1 MYPVLFPANATS
13 FATQGLG
20 ALSSAIECTVTE
32 ERNGQYELFMLYPE
46 SGPHYS
52 SIVNSAI
59 IVAVPS
65 DGATRQPFRV
75 YKVTR
80 PINGVIS
87 VYAQHISYQLSFIPV
102 SPFTAS
108 SAASALAGLK
118 SHALESCPFTFST
131 DIATSATYTQDV
143 PESLRARLGGQEGS
157 ILDVYG
163 GEFEWDGYD
172 VRLWKARGTDRATT
186 LRYGKNITD
195 ISQEENI
202 ESTYTGICP
211 YWKNDEEIV
220 TLPEG
225 VIHSSTAGNFPF
237 QRTIPVDLSTA
248 FEEAPTVAQLRAAAA
263 SYISKNKIGIPKVS
277 IKVSFVA
284 LWQTAE
290 YKDIAPLER
299 VKLCDT
305 VQVYFEKLGIDVQAE
320 IIATVYDVI
329 LERYRSIEIGEP
341 RSTLSGTI
349 ADTST
354 AIETTAKEMAAEAQ
368 KAINTST
375 KLITGQKGGY
385 VLLHLDPDSK
395 KPYEILIMDTDDI
408 ETATKVWR
416 WNDAGWGYSSNG
428 YNGPYNI
435 AATMDGAIVAD
446 FIKAGT
452 MEANRI
458 KGGELTLGGEANG
471 NGVLYVKDD
480 ADRTRGKWA
489 NNGIRSLWYDPDTG
503 MPKDFISINGDAGGV
518 LMIRD
523 VTQNSTI
530 DEPVQSAT
538 GYTIEMY
545 SNAIQFYRRS
555 DGKVGDIDC
564 NGATFTNTGT
574 DSYSYY
580 MSDGCWV
587 AGDIDCDGDL
597 TVRGQKDRAVL
608 TDFGLLSL
616 SAYETP
622 TPYFGD
628 IGSGTCDSGGVCY
641 IDLDPRLSDVCNTD
655 DYQVFI
661 SPYRGEI
668 VSVDKYPGYFVVS
681 GEPGATFAWEV
692 KAKQRGYENNRFE
705 LKSNEKKRR
714 EEEDPGDIAA
724 EYIIEQMAEAVKL
737 AESEGVE
744 E

>member
-1 MYPVLFPANATS
+1 MYPVLFPANAKDFT
-13 FATQGLG
+13 TQGLG
-20 ALSSAIECTVTE
+20 ALSDAVECTVTE
-32 ERNGQYELFMLYPE
+32 ERNGEYELYMLYPDT
-46 SGPHYS
+46 GIHYAELA
-52 SIVNSAI
+52 NSMI
-59 IVAVPS
+59 IAAVPS
-65 DGATRQPFRV
+65 EGTARQGFRI
-75 YKVTR
+75 YKIGR
-80 PINGVIS
+80 PINGIVSIN
-87 VYAQHISYQLSFIPV
+87 AQHVSYQLSYIPV
-102 SPFTAS
+102 APFTAS
-108 SAASALAGLK
+108 GAVATFQGFK
-118 SHALESCPFTFST
+118 DNALEECPFTFET
-131 DIATSATYTQDV
+131 DINGTATYTQTV
-143 PESLRARLGGQEGS
+143 PESIRARLGGQQGS
-157 ILDVYG
+157 VLDVFG
-163 GEFEWDGYD
+163 GEYEFDNYT
-172 VRLWKARGTDRATT
+172 VHLWKARGTASGAT

-195 ISQEENI
+195 LSQEESI
-202 ESTYTGICP
+202 ESTYTGIVP
-211 YWKNDEEIV
+211 YWKSEEDYIS
-220 TLPEG
+220 LPA
-225 VIHSSTAGNFPF
+225 IHASTAANFPF
-237 QRTIPVDLSTA
+237 QRTIPVDFSSQ
-248 FEEAPTVAQLRAAAA
+248 FEEKPTEAQLRKAANT
-263 SYISKNKIGIPKVS
+263 YISKNKIGIPRVS
-277 IKVSFVA
+277 VSVSFVA
-284 LWQTAE
+284 LWQTEE
-290 YKDIAPLER
+290 YKSIAPLES

-305 VQVYFEKLGIDVQAE
+305 VQVYFEKLGISTTAKVNKTEWDV
-320 IIATVYDVI
+320 
-329 LERYRSIEIGEP
+329 LKERYISIEIGDT
-341 RSTLSGTI
+341 RRTLTSVV
-349 ADTST
+349 ADTT
-354 AIETTAKEMAAEAQ
+354 TEMETTAKEMAAEAQ
-368 KAINTST
+368 KAINTAT
-375 KLITGQKGGY
+375 KLITGTKGGY
-385 VLLHLDPDSK
+385 VLLHLDAATR

-416 WNDAGWGYSSNG
+416 WNAAGWGYSSNG
-428 YNGPYNI
+428 YNGPYNL

-446 FIKAGT
+446 FIKTGT

-597 TVRGQKDRAVL
+597 TVRGQKDRAVA

-628 IGSGTCDSGGVCY
+628 IGSGACDAGGVCY

-655 DYQVFI
+655 DYQVFV

-668 VSVDKYPGYFVVS
+668 VSIDKHPGFFVVS

-705 LKSNEKKRR
+705 VKTSEKKRR
-714 EEEDPGDIAA
+714 EEADPGELAA
-724 EYIIEQMAEAVKL
+724 EYMLEQLVEATKTE
-737 AESEGVE
+737 ESEGE
-744 E
+744 NG